1 MDEVNVWIS
10 RSLKLGFGGG
20 VLCLVLTTVFISVR
34 LKIARHQVP
43 DPQAILMLG
52 GEKQRDIQAAQLAQH
67 ESEMTA
73 WISTQRSPDIIYQR
87 FADAGVPRDRV
98 IIDDRATDT
107 LMNFTTTV
115 AALRAHNIRH
125 VYLVTADYHM
135 PRAEVIA
142 FWIFGS
148 RGIVCTPVNVQVT
161 EKNMIES
168 GEHAWK
174 IPRDIVRSWVWLATG
189 WPDSTSTTKN
199 NG

>member
-1 MDEVNVWIS
+1 M
-10 RSLKLGFGGG
+10 KLGFGGG

-87 FADAGVPRDRV
+87 FADAGVPHDRV